1 MNCHEA
7 FLPPISSDARKRIAA
22 GLLEIEAVWHTYPHQ
37 DENALRTGKRYL
49 SLAYD
54 VFAQEILSEMDCTD
68 ELLEGTL
75 VKLAYEA
82 VIEHRWV
89 FWVVGTLLPSRSC
102 TEHLFSYWVPP
113 GSLKRARSYMLSG
126 RIAAWRAKAIRRALS
141 PSKTTAELLEDFRNR
156 EWPNLSHDALADEMG
171 LERSRYYKL
180 KAGKRVRAD
189 AYAKVS
195 AFTKIPISD
204 LRLLSNTP
212 ITRWK
217 CTAKRTLRSDE
228 IRLDPTEPLLTNLRA
243 DISFKT
249 ATRSHDNS

>member
-113 GSLKRARSYMLSG
+113 GSLKRAKSYLLPG

-180 KAGKRVRAD
+180 KAGKRVTAD

-204 LRLLSNTP
+204 LRRQADTSLRRNPT
-212 ITRWK
+212 
-217 CTAKRTLRSDE
+217 RSD
-228 IRLDPTEPLLTNLRA
+228 RTPTDESSRPHYLK
-243 DISFKT
+243 DSDKIS
-249 ATRSHDNS
+249 